1 MTRSHIVT
9 AAEHFVKE
17 TLLSDASGHDWYHI
31 VRVRH
36 MALRLAEEEGANNFI
51 CELAALLHDI
61 ADENLNQSEDVGLKR
76 VSLWLSEHQL
86 EQHEHDH
93 IMDIIRHMSFKGGT
107 NRDKLLS
114 LEGQV
119 VQDADR
125 LDAIGAIGIARTMVY
140 AGHKGNVIHVPGQR
154 IRTEMTLKAYRQQE
168 STAIAHFYEKLLLL
182 KDMMN
187 TSTGRAMAEQRHA
200 YMIDFLAEFYNEWDG
215 NC

>member
-61 ADENLNQSEDVGLKR
+61 ADEKLNQSEDVGLKR

-93 IMDIIRHMSFKGGT
+93 IMDIIRHMSFKGGA

-154 IRTEMTLKAYRQQE
+154 IRTEMTLEAYRQRE